1 MQIVDKLNKIDT
13 SKVGG
18 KVKYY
23 RLLNKMSVAELSELT
38 GVSRDNI
45 LQYEECANFCPPA
58 FCAAVAKIWGI
69 ELELLSDDFI
79 VFINSDYVAKINSE
93 KERTG
98 LSYSKIAEKYGI
110 APAALLGWV
119 KGKYAPSRAS
129 FRKYIKGNPLFY
141 DSL

>member
-1 MQIVDKLNKIDT
+1 MQIADKLSRIDT

-45 LQYEECANFCPPA
+45 LKYEECANFCPPA
-58 FCAAVAKIWGI
+58 FCAEVAKIFNI
-69 ELELLSDDFI
+69 ELDVLSDDFI
-79 VFINSDYVAKINSE
+79 VFLNSDYIAKINNE
-93 KERTG
+93 KGRTG
-98 LSYSKIAEKYGI
+98 LSYSQIAEKYGI

-129 FRKYIKGNPLFY
+129 FRKYIMGNPLFY
-141 DSL
+141 DAI

>member
-45 LQYEECANFCPPA
+45 LLYEECANFCPPA
-58 FCAAVAKIWGI
+58 FCAEVAKILNI
-69 ELELLSDDFI
+69 ELDLLSDEFI
-79 VFINSDYVAKINSE
+79 VFLNTDYVAKINTTKRE
-93 KERTG
+93 TG
-98 LSYSKIAEKYGI
+98 LSYAKIAEKYGI
-110 APAALLGWV
+110 PHAALLDWV
-119 KGKYAPSRAS
+119 KGKYMPSRTS
-129 FRKYIKGNPLFY
+129 FQKYIRGNPLFY
-141 DSL
+141 GKI